1 MANKLEQIALKKQR
15 EAEEAREAEIKSL
28 ASVIASETI
37 SRIKTLSADEKKP
50 LEATISELSKGL
62 AEAVALSNEKLG
74 GGISVSFAKLVD
86 NFKSAIPEKFDNT
99 KNEELFAKIAD
110 DILKFDNAIKS
121 LELNPTINLKGITA
135 TELKAEVDRLI
146 EKLPKDAKDSVKIE
160 YEKAGATNYINV
172 RLTDGIN
179 FYKALGGGG
188 GGGSAGP
195 VVAIGDDK
203 FAVPVVNPDGTP
215 ISAGGGPSG
224 PIEVDNFPT
233 EYPLPDDQ
241 LNALMPYVPEEN
253 KLVTLIDDTTT
264 TDVTY
269 IGYALPT
276 GSAIATSGAVW
287 RIKKIDESTGVTT
300 IKWADG
306 DTLFNNIWDNR
317 VSLTYN

>member
-1 MANKLEQIALKKQR
+1 MPNKLEQIALKKQR

-37 SRIKTLSADEKKP
+37 SRIKNLSADEKKP

-74 GGISVSFAKLVD
+74 GEVSVSFAKLVE
-86 NFKSAIPEKFDNT
+86 NFKSALPEKFDNST
-99 KNEELFAKIAD
+99 NEKLFAKIAD

-188 GGGSAGP
+188 AGAGFDKEGLATEAKQDEIVSAIENSGSVATPDTIRNGKKTVSTPGTAVAIVSTNTP
-195 VVAIGDDK
+195 VVAVVVQALAGNTGLVYIGDSSVDST
-203 FAVPVVNPDGTP
+203 NGMELQ
-215 ISAGGGPSG
+215 AGQATG
-224 PIEVDNFPT
+224 I
-233 EYPLPDDQ
+233 
-241 LNALMPYVPEEN
+241 A
-253 KLVTLIDDTTT
+253 IDDLSKVYV
-264 TDVTY
+264 DADDADDGVSF
-269 IGYALPT
+269 IG
-276 GSAIATSGAVW
+276 S
-287 RIKKIDESTGVTT
+287 
-300 IKWADG
+300 
-306 DTLFNNIWDNR
+306 
-317 VSLTYN
+317 

>member
-28 ASVIASETI
+28 ASVIATETI
-37 SRIKTLSADEKKP
+37 SRIKNLSADEKKP

-74 GGISVSFAKLVD
+74 GEVSVSFAKLVD
-86 NFKSAIPEKFDNT
+86 NFKSALPEKFDNST
-99 KNEELFAKIAD
+99 NEKLFAKIAD

-188 GGGSAGP
+188 GGGG
-195 VVAIGDDK
+195 VAPLVELTAPTAKYGYNGKSETASYQYLFFEDKNLNWYILRKNLTTNIVDYVKGD
-203 FAVPVVNPDGTP
+203 
-215 ISAGGGPSG
+215 GGFMSVYDSPTTAPSPANG
-224 PIEVDNFPT
+224 D
-233 EYPLPDDQ
+233 Y
-241 LNALMPYVPEEN
+241 
-253 KLVTLIDDTTT
+253 
-264 TDVTY
+264 
-269 IGYALPT
+269 
-276 GSAIATSGAVW
+276 GSYGEI
-287 RIKKIDESTGVTT
+287 
-300 IKWADG
+300 
-306 DTLFNNIWDNR
+306 F
-317 VSLTYN
+317 

>member
-28 ASVIASETI
+28 ASVIATETI
-37 SRIKTLSADEKKP
+37 SRIKNLSADEKKP

-74 GGISVSFAKLVD
+74 GEVSVSFAKLVD
-86 NFKSAIPEKFDNT
+86 NFKSALPEKFDNST
-99 KNEELFAKIAD
+99 NEKLFAKIAD

-188 GGGSAGP
+188 GGGG
-195 VVAIGDDK
+195 VAPLVELTAPTAKYGYNGKSETASYQYLFFEDKDLNWYILRKNLTTNIVDYVKGD
-203 FAVPVVNPDGTP
+203 
-215 ISAGGGPSG
+215 GGFMSVYDSPTTAPS
-224 PIEVDNFPT
+224 P
-233 EYPLPDDQ
+233 
-241 LNALMPYVPEEN
+241 
-253 KLVTLIDDTTT
+253 
-264 TDVTY
+264 
-269 IGYALPT
+269 
-276 GSAIATSGAVW
+276 
-287 RIKKIDESTGVTT
+287 
-300 IKWADG
+300 ADG
-306 DTLFNNIWDNR
+306 DYGSYGEIF
-317 VSLTYN
+317 

>member
-37 SRIKTLSADEKKP
+37 SRIKNLSADEKKP

-74 GGISVSFAKLVD
+74 GDISVSFAKLVD
-86 NFKSAIPEKFDNT
+86 NFKLAIPEKFDNST
-99 KNEELFAKIAD
+99 NEKLFAKIAD

-179 FYKALGGGG
+179 FYKAFGGGG
-188 GGGSAGP
+188 GGGG
-195 VVAIGDDK
+195 VAPLVELTKPTAKYGYSGKSETASYQYLFFEDKDLNWYILRKNLTTNIVDYVKGEGGYISVYDSPTTAPTPDSGD
-203 FAVPVVNPDGTP
+203 
-215 ISAGGGPSG
+215 
-224 PIEVDNFPT
+224 
-233 EYPLPDDQ
+233 Y
-241 LNALMPYVPEEN
+241 
-253 KLVTLIDDTTT
+253 
-264 TDVTY
+264 
-269 IGYALPT
+269 
-276 GSAIATSGAVW
+276 GSYGEI
-287 RIKKIDESTGVTT
+287 
-300 IKWADG
+300 
-306 DTLFNNIWDNR
+306 F
-317 VSLTYN
+317 

>member
-28 ASVIASETI
+28 ASVIATETI
-37 SRIKTLSADEKKP
+37 SRIKNLSADEKKP

-74 GGISVSFAKLVD
+74 REVSVSFAKLVD
-86 NFKSAIPEKFDNT
+86 NFKSALPEKFDNST
-99 KNEELFAKIAD
+99 NEKLFAKIAD

-188 GGGSAGP
+188 GG
-195 VVAIGDDK
+195 VAPLVELTAPTAKYGYNGKSETASYQYLFFEDKNLSWYILRKNLTTNIVDYVKGD
-203 FAVPVVNPDGTP
+203 
-215 ISAGGGPSG
+215 GGFMSVYDSPTTAPS
-224 PIEVDNFPT
+224 P
-233 EYPLPDDQ
+233 
-241 LNALMPYVPEEN
+241 
-253 KLVTLIDDTTT
+253 
-264 TDVTY
+264 
-269 IGYALPT
+269 
-276 GSAIATSGAVW
+276 
-287 RIKKIDESTGVTT
+287 
-300 IKWADG
+300 ADG
-306 DTLFNNIWDNR
+306 DYGSYGEIF
-317 VSLTYN
+317 

>member
-37 SRIKTLSADEKKP
+37 SRIKNLSADEKKP

-74 GGISVSFAKLVD
+74 GEVSVSFAKLVD
-86 NFKSAIPEKFDNT
+86 NFKLAIPEKFDNST
-99 KNEELFAKIAD
+99 NEKLFAKIAD

-188 GGGSAGP
+188 GGGG
-195 VVAIGDDK
+195 VAPLVELTAPTAKYGYNGKSETASYQYLFFEDKDLNWYILRKNLTTNIVDYVKGD
-203 FAVPVVNPDGTP
+203 
-215 ISAGGGPSG
+215 GGFMSVYDSPTTAPS
-224 PIEVDNFPT
+224 P
-233 EYPLPDDQ
+233 
-241 LNALMPYVPEEN
+241 
-253 KLVTLIDDTTT
+253 
-264 TDVTY
+264 
-269 IGYALPT
+269 
-276 GSAIATSGAVW
+276 
-287 RIKKIDESTGVTT
+287 
-300 IKWADG
+300 ADG
-306 DTLFNNIWDNR
+306 DYGSYGEIF
-317 VSLTYN
+317 